1 MSKHL
6 FFICLLLAGYFTS
19 SLPVLADGPHGGG
32 SHGGAG
38 RGAGS
43 AGNRAGFR
51 GGRNPGNY
59 SYRGRGYSRN
69 WNGRN
74 WNGRNWNRG
83 GYYRYHRWYP
93 GYAGA
98 GIYGFGYPFYSG
110 SYYPYDYP
118 FAYDGDT
125 PYYGYSYYPESAG
138 SSEAAVQAALAQRGY
153 YNGPID
159 GILGPASYRAI
170 RAFQAAHGLPP
181 TGQVDSKLLR
191 ALRQ

>member
-1 MSKHL
+1 MSKHQI
-6 FFICLLLAGYFTS
+6 FFCLLLAGYFTS
-19 SLPVLADGPHGGG
+19 ALPILADSPHGGG
-32 SHGGAG
+32 G

-43 AGNRAGFR
+43 AQAGSRAGFR

-59 SYRGRGYSRN
+59 SYRGRGY
-69 WNGRN
+69 
-74 WNGRNWNRG
+74 GRNWNRG
-83 GYYRYHRWYP
+83 GYYRYHRWYA
-93 GYAGA
+93 GYGGA

-191 ALRQ
+191 ELRR